1 MTAPGSVCKGEKMD
15 FSAHLKR
22 IVVIWLFF
30 GIVIAL
36 FATNGI
42 KMAHISRDPAHLA
55 DFPLYYGLLS
65 NIGILIWTAGASVA
79 LFSSFLLPAG
89 KERSLLRWAGI
100 LTLILTVDD
109 FFLLHDAVFPG
120 FLHIDGLYFYL
131 FYLLAFPLFFFLHLR
146 VILERTEYRILALG
160 LFLLGTSLLID
171 LELLPGGIDVED
183 SFKIAGLATYAYYW
197 ILSSFHLLAPSRLEL
212 PLTDEAEKSR
222 LNSAAPPAENSPLPR
237 QDKTPPQT
245 NL

>member
-1 MTAPGSVCKGEKMD
+1 MD

-22 IVVIWLFF
+22 IVGIWLFF
-30 GIVIAL
+30 GIIIAL

-55 DFPLYYGLLS
+55 DFPIYYGLLS

-79 LFSSFLLPAG
+79 LFSSFLLSAG
-89 KERSLLRWAGI
+89 KGRSLLRWAGI

-120 FLHIDGLYFYL
+120 VLHIDGLYLYL
-131 FYLLAFPLFFFLHLR
+131 FYLLAFPLFFLLHLR
-146 VILERTEYRILALG
+146 FILEQTEYKILALG
-160 LFLLGTSLLID
+160 LFLLGTSVLMD

-183 SFKIAGLATYAYYW
+183 SFKIAGMATFAYYW
-197 ILSSFHLLAPSRLEL
+197 ILSSFQLLAPSRLEL
-212 PLTDEAEKSR
+212 PLTVEAEESR
-222 LNSAAPPAENSPLPR
+222 LDSVAPPAGGIEDPLFDPLSPAMNKR
-237 QDKTPPQT
+237 PPET